1 MPELFVELG
10 CEELPPSFVRKAAS
24 DLSQQIQQRLEA
36 ERIGFIA
43 GSGPFGTPRR
53 LIVHLAD
60 VDAQQP
66 DLKKRVRGPSE
77 AAAFGPEGSPLPA
90 LQGFCRSAGVDP
102 SEVEV
107 EGGYVWAAKVEPGK
121 PTLEVL
127 RELLPAAIRSLSF
140 EKSTRWSTGRLKFA
154 RPIRWVVAVLGGQT
168 VEFELES
175 VRSGRAS
182 RGHRFLA
189 SGSFEVAS
197 FDDLMSG
204 LRERFVEPDPA
215 QRERMIRE
223 GSLDAS
229 SGMAEL
235 TDALVDENVMLTEW
249 PIPTLG
255 GFDEGYLALPE
266 PVLVT
271 AMAKHERMFPV
282 RSPSGELLPQFVF
295 VRNSGEES
303 VVSEGARW
311 VLSARFND
319 AKFFFEEDRA
329 RTLEEFRETTAGIL
343 LHEKLG
349 SILDRSNRIG
359 KLAEFLART
368 SGQSDEVVG
377 AAAEAG
383 RLCKADL
390 STGLVSELASLQG
403 IVGGIYAR
411 RDGLPEA
418 VAAGIEGHY
427 DLGRALEAAVK
438 GEPVALLVLI
448 ADQLDK
454 LFGYLSV
461 GLAPSGSSD
470 PYGLRRAAG
479 QLIEA
484 AWNWA
489 PGRPLYLL
497 ETLYFAGQNFE
508 SQGIDFD
515 EGATIE
521 SLTKLFFARYEAL
534 LPDAQTSH
542 LEAAAG
548 SPLLDALCPRHV
560 RLKLQVIGDLISD
573 REFVFTATRPINI
586 FASALE
592 KGLVQVDDSNSAGR
606 IECLESETG
615 ERLCEAERS
624 AHEAI
629 VEAVEAEDAAAAVR
643 SLRALQAPIN
653 EFFETTLVMAE
664 DPQVRAARLMLAGRV
679 ARTLRLGAG
688 DLSKVVVEGGAD

>member
-10 CEELPPSFVRKAAS
+10 CEELPPSFVRKAAN

-36 ERIGFIA
+36 ERIGFTA
-43 GSGPFGTPRR
+43 GAGPFGTPRR
-53 LIVHLAD
+53 LIVHFAD

-66 DLKKRVRGPSE
+66 DLQKRVRGPSG
-77 AAAFGPEGSPLPA
+77 AAAFGPDGSPSPA

-102 SEVEV
+102 GDAEI
-107 EGGYVWAAKVEPGK
+107 EGGYVWASKVESGR

-127 RELLPAAIRSLSF
+127 REVVPAAIRGLTF

-154 RPIRWVVAVLGGQT
+154 RPIRWIVAVLGGHT
-168 VEFELES
+168 IEFELES
-175 VRSGRAS
+175 LRAGQAS

-189 SGSFEVAS
+189 SRPFEAAS
-197 FDDLMSG
+197 FDELMSG

-215 QRERMIRE
+215 VRERMIRG
-223 GSLDAS
+223 GSLEVS
-229 SGMAEL
+229 QGRAEL

-249 PIPTLG
+249 PMPTLG
-255 GFDEGYLALPE
+255 EFDEAYLALPE
-266 PVLVT
+266 PVLIT

-282 RSPSGELLPQFVF
+282 RDASGKLLPQFVF
-295 VRNSGEES
+295 VRNSGEQS

-319 AKFFFEEDRA
+319 AKFFFEEDRC
-329 RTLEEFRETTAGIL
+329 RTLEEFRESTSGIL

-368 SGQSDEVVG
+368 SGQSDEVVR
-377 AAAEAG
+377 AAGEAG
-383 RLCKADL
+383 RLSKADL

-411 RDGLPEA
+411 RDGFPEA

-427 DLGRALEAAVK
+427 DLDRSLAAAT
-438 GEPVALLVLI
+438 GGDPVALLVLI

-484 AWNWA
+484 AWNWP
-489 PGRPLYLL
+489 PGRQLYSL
-497 ETLYFAGQNFE
+497 ETLYFAGQNYE

-521 SLTKLFFARYEAL
+521 ALSKLFFGRYEAL
-534 LPDAQTSH
+534 LSEVPVSH

-560 RLKLQVIGDLISD
+560 RLKLSVIAELIGD
-573 REFVFTATRPINI
+573 REFVFTATRPLNI
-586 FASALE
+586 FTSALE
-592 KGLVQVDDSNSAGR
+592 KGLVQVDDSKSTGR
-606 IECLESETG
+606 IECLESEPG
-615 ERLCEAERS
+615 ERLCEAEQR
-624 AHEAI
+624 AYEAI
-629 VEAVEAEDAAAAVR
+629 LEAVEGEDPAAAVA
-643 SLRALQAPIN
+643 SLKALQAPIN

-664 DPQVRAARLMLAGRV
+664 DPEVRSARLMLAGRV
-679 ARTLRLGAG
+679 ARTLRSGAG
-688 DLSKVVVEGGAD
+688 DLSKVVVEGEAG